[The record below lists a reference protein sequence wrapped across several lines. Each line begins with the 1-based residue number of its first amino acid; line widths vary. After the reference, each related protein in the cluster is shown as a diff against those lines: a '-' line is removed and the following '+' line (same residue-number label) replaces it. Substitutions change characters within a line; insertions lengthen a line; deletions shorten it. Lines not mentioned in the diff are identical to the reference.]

1 MTEDERAGMDILRGS
16 RDRTQGF
23 VDKAADIADTLG
35 QGFDS
40 ATREELL
47 GPSFDAGYLA
57 RRFQDV
63 FQTAVDP
70 RLEQLERDKAK

>member
-1 MTEDERAGMDILRGS
+1 MDILRGS

-47 GPSFDAGYLA
+47 GPSFDHRWQGD
-57 RRFQDV
+57 FKMFFKQG
-63 FQTAVDP
+63 
-70 RLEQLERDKAK
+70 